1 MLTVASLT
9 ESFTRGFGIGR
20 RRRRRKKTPLSVY
33 SSVLIRIAPFAA
45 ELLAEGSGPV
55 RVGFAIKIPG
65 CLHKCVDGVM
75 IYT

>member
-9 ESFTRGFGIGR
+9 QFDSGFGIGRR
-20 RRRRRKKTPLSVY
+20 RRRRRKKTPLSLH
-33 SSVLIRIAPFAA
+33 SSVSLRVAPFAA

-55 RVGFAIKIPG
+55 RVGFAIKISG
-65 CLHKCVDGVM
+65 CLRECVDGGM